1 MKTETSIL
9 AKKLIKQLDSND
21 RADMLS
27 RWMVYYITELMD
39 RVKKADEKQKGDIED
54 KCASIIFELW
64 KHRAYLPRGVNPLK
78 KFDAIYNTL
87 ERINPDN
94 PRFFVIHDY
103 ERNDI
108 EESEDMD
115 KMGKWLDMVETIDR
129 MARSLIEYAL
139 NQAAKSAVDEGT
151 KEWISKMMEEDTEI
165 DIIVDSKLLG
175 TEEDQDY
182 ERNRQR
188 LKRRIEQLK
197 EFNELCEEI
206 YKAYCEELS
215 GIEKEHAK

>member
-1 MKTETSIL
+1 MKMESSIL
-9 AKKLIKQLDSND
+9 AKKIIKQLDSND
-21 RADMLS
+21 RTDMLS

-39 RVKKADEKQKGDIED
+39 RAKKADEKEKGDIED

-78 KFDAIYNTL
+78 KFDSIYNTL

-94 PRFFVIHDY
+94 PRFFIVHDY
-103 ERNDI
+103 DRNDI
-108 EESEDMD
+108 EESENTD
-115 KMGKWLDMVETIDR
+115 KIGKWLDMVETIDR
-129 MARSLIEYAL
+129 MARSLIEHAL

-151 KEWISKMMEEDTEI
+151 KQWISTMMDEDTEI
-165 DIIVDSKLLG
+165 DIVIASKLLG
-175 TEEDQDY
+175 SEEDQNY

-188 LKRRIEQLK
+188 LKRRIEQLE

-206 YKAYCEELS
+206 YKEYCEELADV
-215 GIEKEHAK
+215 E